1 MENKNRK
8 LCRSCKYS
16 NQPNLWTVSG
26 RCNYICVTGHSRG
39 CPASD
44 CDKYERG
51 RRLPIK
57 TDKTF
62 VINGNRRD
70 NSLRGRKPLT
80 EEERAER
87 KRKRERERYWKNR
100 EKNLAYQKEYRRAH
114 KEEIRERYWKNR
126 EKNLAYQ
133 KEYRRAYKEELAE
146 YQKNYRQEHKE
157 EIREKKRQKR
167 LIAGVDGNTME
178 IPRKVEE

>member
-16 NQPNLWTVSG
+16 VDPRMWITSY
-26 RCNYICVTGHSRG
+26 RCNYILITGHSRG

-62 VINGNRRD
+62 VINENRRD

-80 EEERAER
+80 DEERAER
-87 KRKRERERYWKNR
+87 KRERDRERYWKNR

-114 KEEIRERYWKNR
+114 
-126 EKNLAYQ
+126 
-133 KEYRRAYKEELAE
+133 KEELAE